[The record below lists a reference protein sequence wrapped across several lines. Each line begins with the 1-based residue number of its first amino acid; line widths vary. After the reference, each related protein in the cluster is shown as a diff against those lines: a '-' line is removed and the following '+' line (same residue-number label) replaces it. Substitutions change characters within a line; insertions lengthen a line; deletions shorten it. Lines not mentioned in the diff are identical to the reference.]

1 MQRTLTKIAVTAL
14 ALTASFTLT
23 TTQASA
29 DQADVAAGP
38 TAAQLKAA
46 VSKCTKQISKGKYAH
61 DAGGSRT
68 ASVCKTKGAVH
79 WQADFD
85 VDCDGQK
92 TAKCNKSTDP
102 SWQNA
107 TAWPQSNGKPLNAE
121 KLPFVVVPGISSTW
135 NYKNAGIGGGT
146 VAAVVYKGKVAYAVV
161 GDVGPAGIIGEG
173 SYALAKALGINP
185 NPKTGGVGGAVV
197 DYILFPG
204 VKASKIED
212 QASAKS
218 LGAKS
223 ATKLVG

>member
-1 MQRTLTKIAVTAL
+1 MKKTVRTVAVTAFAL
-14 ALTASFTLT
+14 AATLTLTA
-23 TTQASA
+23 TQAGA
-29 DQADVAAGP
+29 DQPDLAAGP

-46 VSKCTKQISKGKYAH
+46 VATCGSQISHGKYAH
-61 DAGGSRT
+61 DAGGTGKT
-68 ASVCKTKGAVH
+68 AVCKTKGAVH
-79 WQADFD
+79 WKADFD

-92 TAKCNKSTDP
+92 TPKCNKSTDP

-121 KLPFVVVPGISSTW
+121 KLPFVVVPGISSKW
-135 NYKNAGIGGGT
+135 NYKNSGIGGGT
-146 VAAVVYKGKVAYAVV
+146 VAAVVYKDKVAYAVV
-161 GDVGPAGIIGEG
+161 GDVGPKAIIGEG

-185 NPKTGGVGGAVV
+185 DPKTGGIGGSVV

-204 VKASKIED
+204 VKVGKIED
-212 QASAKS
+212 QGAAKT